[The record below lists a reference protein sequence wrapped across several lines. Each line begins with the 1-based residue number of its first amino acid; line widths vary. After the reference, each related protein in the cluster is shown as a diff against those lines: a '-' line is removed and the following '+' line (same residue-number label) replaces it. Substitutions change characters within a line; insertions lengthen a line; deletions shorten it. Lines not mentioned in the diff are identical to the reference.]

1 MQSIKRNGVRLA
13 YKEMNSGAPPI
24 ILIHGWSCD
33 HTVFA
38 RQAEFLSQLHHV
50 VLVDLRGHGGSDAP
64 HQDYTM
70 GAFADDLAWLCTEL
84 GLVKPIVVG
93 HSMGG
98 NVALELAASRPEL
111 LSSIVLID
119 TVVFPSQSFRYA
131 LQPMVQALGGSD
143 YAAVC
148 RQAMLST
155 CLPTDDEIR
164 KRMLIASLPKAPQH
178 VLISALKNHLLDYDS
193 TSAAAGCHIP
203 TAYIGA
209 SILIADL
216 IQFRR
221 HTPQLVTAQT
231 LGSGHFSP
239 LFVPAQI
246 NTMIQTFR
254 DIYTTRLENGE
265 AGLWQGAV
273 LND

>member
-1 MQSIKRNGVRLA
+1 MQLIKRNGVGLA
-13 YKEMNSGAPPI
+13 YEEMNIGAPPI
-24 ILIHGWSCD
+24 ILVHGWSCD

-38 RQAEFLSQLHHV
+38 RQAEFFSQSHHV
-50 VLVDLRGHGGSDAP
+50 VLVDLRGHGESDAP
-64 HQDYTM
+64 HQEYTM
-70 GAFADDLAWLCTEL
+70 VDFADDLAWLCTEL
-84 GLVKPIVVG
+84 ALVKPMVVG

-98 NVALELAASRPEL
+98 NVALELAARRPEL

-119 TVVFPSQSFRYA
+119 SVVFPSQSFRDA
-131 LQPMVQALGGSD
+131 LQHVLQALRGSD

-155 CLPTDDEIR
+155 CLPTDDETQ

-178 VLISALKNHLLDYDS
+178 VLTSALKNHLLNYDS
-193 TSAAAGCHIP
+193 TPAAAGCHIP

-209 SILIADL
+209 AVPTADVTR
-216 IQFRR
+216 FRR

-239 LFVPAQI
+239 LFVPDQI
-246 NTMIQTFR
+246 NMMIQTFL
-254 DIYTTRLENGE
+254 DVYTLGLEK
-265 AGLWQGAV
+265 Q
-273 LND
+273 